1 MPRTR
6 RNSVAAVGVG
16 SLPVASVASDIVLE
30 PRADASEPVDRVV
43 RETLLARRRL
53 TFCDGAVECT

>member
-1 MPRTR
+1 M
-6 RNSVAAVGVG
+6 AAVGVG